1 MVVDTG
7 KLKINEAC
15 VATSMLSLAS
25 IMIETKLEKCMLGRV
40 EELEILFIMAFELV

>member
-15 VATSMLSLAS
+15 VATSMFSLAS

-40 EELEILFIMAFELV
+40 EELKILFIMAFELV